1 MDSHSGHMSG
11 LVDPPSIAMR
21 FPLMAQNVSGD
32 ISKRPQALIIFD
44 PCRITWCH
52 VLDRGRNIAQQ
63 LALGGYSSG
72 IGGSS
77 EPVGPGD
84 GGLAVLVS
92 CSCIFTSSVVRAAP
106 DLYRSA
112 VAHMCH
118 STLLEP
124 ILGMYSSSGS
134 LPISAPLPR
143 TRLQQQS

>member
-84 GGLAVLVS
+84 GGLAVFVSFFGIVTSLV
-92 CSCIFTSSVVRAAP
+92 ILAAP
-106 DLYRSA
+106 DLFRWAGETFS
-112 VAHMCH
+112 H
-118 STLLEP
+118 
-124 ILGMYSSSGS
+124 
-134 LPISAPLPR
+134 
-143 TRLQQQS
+143 